1 MLADADLHELHKVG
15 EGLGTDSFQD
25 RAMALMIPASD
36 KARVFY
42 DKLLNDDRK

>member
-25 RAMALMIPASD
+25 RVILIPASD
-36 KARVFY
+36 KARVLY
-42 DKLLNDDRK
+42 DKLFNADRK